1 MVLTIDVGNSNIV
14 LGVFENDNIKFIARM
29 STVQN
34 FTADEIAANLYAV
47 LNVHN
52 TKFSEIHGAIIS
64 SVVPQLTTA
73 LSKAVKTITGVTPL
87 VVGPGM
93 KTGINIK
100 IDNPAQLGSDLLVD
114 GVAASALYPKPVI
127 IADMGTAT
135 TLTVVDASNNLLG
148 GAICPGVRTS
158 LNALIEKTAQ
168 LPQINLESPR
178 KVIGTNTVDCIR
190 SGVIFGNAC
199 MLDGMID
206 RIEAQLGQ
214 KCFVVATGGLSEE
227 ICKQTKHFVEH
238 NPTLLIQGL
247 YILYKKNA
255 LAN

>member
-1 MVLTIDVGNSNIV
+1 MILTIDVGNSNIV

-29 STVQN
+29 STKQN
-34 FTADEIAANLYAV
+34 VTSDEIAANLHAV

-52 TKFSEIHGAIIS
+52 TNFDAIHGAIIS
-64 SVVPQLTTA
+64 SVVPQITSA
-73 LSKAVKTITGVTPL
+73 LSNAVKMITGVTAL
-87 VVGPGM
+87 IVGPGM

-114 GVAASALYPKPVI
+114 SVAASALYPKPVI
-127 IADMGTAT
+127 VADMGTAT
-135 TLTVVDASNNLLG
+135 TLTVIDANNCILG

-168 LPQINLESPR
+168 LPQINLESPK
-178 KVIGTNTVDCIR
+178 KVIGSNTVDCIR

-206 RIEAQLGQ
+206 RIEEQLGRE
-214 KCFVVATGGLSEE
+214 CFVVATGGLSEE
-227 ICKQTKHFVEH
+227 ICKQTKHKIEH
-238 NPTLLIQGL
+238 NPTLLLQGL

-255 LAN
+255 AN